1 MKIIIP
7 VIIILGSIYLYADV
21 NTGKIESEM
30 KKIDKNES
38 KNMEKILKRK
48 GKLESELDGLQNSYN
63 TRSITEENIKVKAQS
78 GWNRDEYKK
87 ILKKYETVQDKEK
100 NIITKKNKELN
111 TINKGISIIN
121 NKAGNINQEVAE

>member
-30 KKIDKNES
+30 KTIDKNES